1 MSLIPILFVS
11 INFHRGTNCLP
22 DIVVTVFTPRVS
34 GLSPLIGQYSH
45 PRILIGRHVSP
56 DTRHRCQDKRQ
67 GHYSEIRKQVAPDN
81 ILTLILLVNT
91 LHLKPILVHNITA
104 IKISCIAIKYWDQI
118 CNLQ

>member
-34 GLSPLIGQYSH
+34 GLRPLIGQYSH
-45 PRILIGRHVSP
+45 PRILIGRHISP

-91 LHLKPILVHNITA
+91 LHLKTILVQN
-104 IKISCIAIKYWDQI
+104 IKILCIAIKYWDQI